1 MRLEGI
7 EPSSQVWK
15 TWVMAVIRQPL
26 NIIMKKINEGNL
38 YNVETATNPSA
49 SDQTEYGLKI
59 WNKEMR
65 KQLGQHLARNNETPD
80 RIKQI
85 IATTFGSDFEM

>member
-26 NIIMKKINEGNL
+26 NIHMDKLNEGNL
-38 YNVETATNPSA
+38 YNVETGEPKADRS
-49 SDQTEYGLKI
+49 SELKDTTDI
-59 WNKEMR
+59 MMDEFWKSM
-65 KQLGQHLARNNETPD
+65 ARQNISPEVA
-80 RIKQI
+80 KQI
-85 IATTFGSDFEM
+85 ANQTFKRN

>member
-26 NIIMKKINEGNL
+26 NIHMNKLKEGNL
-38 YNVETATNPSA
+38 YNVETS
-49 SDQTEYGLKI
+49 E
-59 WNKEMR
+59 
-65 KQLGQHLARNNETPD
+65 
-80 RIKQI
+80 IKQDRSEELNDVNKI
-85 IATTFGSDFEM
+85 MMDQFWDSMVRQGISPEVAKQIAKQTFKQN